1 VSCLSNF
8 TIFDDCKTCFNTA
21 PKVLLWQYRC
31 DLYDISQT
39 SSSLVSKIAT
49 QKRSSQYNILT
60 MMKRVFTGLATL
72 TPLARGHSAPYP
84 FAASSVLAS
93 LRGGSESSPSATV
106 TGSVTARSFSS
117 NNSGAGASSPEYTSL
132 AEPAPGSPFHWAFPV
147 HNLQAAKEFYGNVLG
162 CKEGRSSVKWQDYS

>member
-1 VSCLSNF
+1 
-8 TIFDDCKTCFNTA
+8 
-21 PKVLLWQYRC
+21 
-31 DLYDISQT
+31 
-39 SSSLVSKIAT
+39 
-49 QKRSSQYNILT
+49 

-72 TPLARGHSAPYP
+72 TPLARGHSTPHP

-93 LRGGSESSPSATV
+93 LRGGSDGSSDLTKAAT
-106 TGSVTARSFSS
+106 TRSFSS
-117 NNSGAGASSPEYTSL
+117 NTVGPGGASSPEYTSL